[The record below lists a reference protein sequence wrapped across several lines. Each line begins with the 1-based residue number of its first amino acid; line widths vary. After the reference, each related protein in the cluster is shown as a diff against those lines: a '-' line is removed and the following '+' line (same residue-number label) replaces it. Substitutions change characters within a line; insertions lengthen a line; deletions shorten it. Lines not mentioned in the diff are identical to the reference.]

1 MYTYA
6 HTHFTWK
13 KKLTDVTINVWRL
26 SHAQCVY
33 IYIGL
38 TNWVLYSSWDETLCA
53 FATSY
58 SPPSSYLPDLNT
70 DDLCHLAIY
79 LSPPF
84 TWYSQSIF
92 SMSRYHALKTCLW
105 EQRVGSLTETNPSC
119 LWSWPQHGA
128 LLSRGLF
135 CPWWSEHT
143 LFKIIIDTH
152 INEFLEKKQ
161 ERLGHSSTPSFSPS
175 WTTELQSGFAQI
187 TYIGL
192 IEVIVCVHAR
202 IVYGHTHTRSS
213 YALLSRDGKI
223 PLEIMASLHHFLR
236 EIILYIS
243 YWRVEGQV
251 IFSDSQLVVGRHKTL
266 CERNTRW

>member
-1 MYTYA
+1 MRT
-6 HTHFTWK
+6 HTSLEK
-13 KKLTDVTINVWRL
+13 KIDWRNHQCLTVITCAVCL
-26 SHAQCVY
+26 Y
-33 IYIGL
+33 IYWSDKL
-38 TNWVLYSSWDETLCA
+38 SALLKLRRDSVRVCNQL
-53 FATSY
+53 FAS
-58 SPPSSYLPDLNT
+58 LL
-70 DDLCHLAIY
+70 
-79 LSPPF
+79 LS
-84 TWYSQSIF
+84 T
-92 SMSRYHALKTCLW
+92 
-105 EQRVGSLTETNPSC
+105 
-119 LWSWPQHGA
+119 WPQHRWLVSSRY
-128 LLSRGLF
+128 LLVPTFHLIFSKHFFHVSIPCTEDMFMRTTCRITNWDQPILSVVMTTTRSSLIQRAF
-135 CPWWSEHT
+135 LPMMIWTHT

-175 WTTELQSGFAQI
+175 WTTELQFGFAQI

-192 IEVIVCVHAR
+192 IEVIVCVYAR

-223 PLEIMASLHHFLR
+223 PLEIIASLHHFLR